1 MFKISNIVLGF
12 LGVLFFGGCAFTN
25 MGSPVVVKG
34 VDAVSEGFTP
44 EEVIQAFGV
53 PDQVYKEDERTLW
66 VYRYKNGAYIFYL
79 GWYSWG
85 SVNRRDIQIE
95 IRGQKV
101 VKIRDFPAGGS
112 WAFGVLAPGSPG
124 MVAK

>member
-1 MFKISNIVLGF
+1 MFKISNIILGF
-12 LGVLFFGGCAFTN
+12 LGVLLFGGCAITN
-25 MGSPVVVKG
+25 MGSPVAVKG

-44 EEVIQAFGV
+44 EEVIQAFGI

-66 VYRYKNGAYIFYL
+66 VYRYKNGAYINLYY
-79 GWYSWG
+79 YSWG
-85 SVNRRDIQIE
+85 SVNRRDLQIE
-95 IRGQKV
+95 IVDQKV
-101 VKIRDFPAGGS
+101 VKVRDFPSGGS